1 MQPALLSRIAFSAL
15 TFCLA
20 APAAE
25 VDVAGKVAD
34 ENGLAV
40 AFARVEARLSPSA
53 PASAATSDISGAFS
67 LRLPSPGVYLVHAE
81 RPGFFVFDGRSE
93 LQEGFNQLHLTL
105 NHLQDFFQSVDVAYS
120 APAIDPAQPAE
131 QKQLNSVEIL
141 EAPYP
146 NSQDLRYALPLLQG
160 VVQDVNG
167 LVHVNGGATDQTNF
181 TLDGFNISDPVTG
194 RFDARLN
201 IESVRTVDL
210 DSSRYSADKD
220 RGSAGSVDLK
230 TGMGDDKWR
239 FGATNFFPGVSSE
252 GGLHIDK
259 WTPRIKVSGPI
270 AKGRAWFYNAFDT
283 FYDVNTVSDL
293 PRGQNR
299 SRDLTASNLTRFQV
313 NLTPSN
319 ILTAS
324 LLYNYIDQDRS
335 GLSFLDPVETTLNRR
350 QNLYFTSIK
359 DQIYFSGGAL
369 TEVGFASSR
378 EYLRESP
385 QGQQTFEI
393 LPSGERGNYFQDL
406 TQHADREQILSNTY
420 LPAMHAFGAHHLR
433 FGVDVQRSG
442 FDQLAERHDYRVLRE
457 DLSIA
462 RVVQFLGNGFTS
474 KTSNQASEFVQDHW
488 TPLDSLVIET
498 GARFDWDDIVRTLQF
513 SPRFSL
519 AYAPK
524 WLGGTKLAA
533 GIGIFHDALNLGILG
548 RQDQVSLSTFY
559 DPNGQ
564 IVGGPVQTSFLVDT
578 HGLKVPVFRILS
590 LSLERKLPFEFY
602 GKAAYIGRVGQN
614 GFTFAPPQT
623 IGDPS
628 AVPVGGV
635 YHLRNWRDDRY
646 DAVEL
651 TVRRTFKGKFEWVG
665 GYTRSSARTDAAVDY
680 SLENPIFAQQ
690 GPGRLPWDAPNRL
703 LTWGWAPV
711 PKSIVPPVLSFLTR
725 DTDVA
730 YLLEYRTGFPFSV
743 VNEEGFLVGNPDG
756 RRLPSYFDI
765 NLHFERRFGFLHY
778 LWAWRVGL
786 NNLTNDGNPNVVNNN
801 IDSPNFLTYGRG
813 QRRAVAVR
821 LRLMGRS

>member
-1 MQPALLSRIAFSAL
+1 MQPSLLATISFSAL
-15 TFCLA
+15 TICLA
-20 APAAE
+20 RAGAAE

-40 AFARVEARLSPSA
+40 AFARVEARLSPSS
-53 PASAATSDISGAFS
+53 PAFVTTSDIAGLFS
-67 LRLPSPGVYLVHAE
+67 LRLSSPGSYLVHGE

-93 LQEGFNQLHLTL
+93 MQAGLNQLHLTL
-105 NHLQDFFQSVDVAYS
+105 NHVQDFFQSVDVAYS

-141 EAPYP
+141 QAPYP

-167 LVHVNGGATDQTNF
+167 RVHVNGGATDQTNF

-201 IESVRTVDL
+201 IEAVRSVDL
-210 DSSRYSADKD
+210 DSARYSADKD
-220 RGSAGSVDLK
+220 HGSAGSVDLK
-230 TGMGDDKWR
+230 TGMGDDRWR
-239 FGATNFFPGVSSE
+239 FGATNFFPGVGTES
-252 GGLHIDK
+252 GPHIDK
-259 WTPRIKVSGPI
+259 WTPRIKVSGPL
-270 AKGRAWFYNAFDT
+270 ARGRAWFYNAFDS
-283 FYDVNTVSDL
+283 FYDVNVVSQL

-299 SRDLTASNLTRFQV
+299 SRDLTASNLTRLQV

-319 ILTAS
+319 ILTGS
-324 LLYNYIDQDRS
+324 FLYNYIDQDRS
-335 GLSFLDPVETTLNRR
+335 GLSFLNPVETTLNRR

-359 DQIYFSGGAL
+359 DQIYFAGGTL
-369 TEVGFASSR
+369 TEIGLGFSR

-385 QGQQTFEI
+385 QGQQVFDI
-393 LPSGERGNYFQDL
+393 LPSGERGNFFRDL
-406 TQHADREQILSNTY
+406 TQHADRQQVTSNTY
-420 LPAMHAFGAHHLR
+420 LPARRAFGAHHLR

-442 FDQLAERHDYRVLRE
+442 FDQFASRHDYRVLRE

-462 RVVQFLGNGFTS
+462 RYVHFLGNGFTS
-474 KTSNQASEFVQDHW
+474 KTSAQTSEFVQDHW
-488 TPLDSLVIET
+488 TPLESLVIES
-498 GARFDWDDIVRTLQF
+498 GARIDWDDIVRTAQL

-524 WLGGTKLAA
+524 WMGGAKLAA
-533 GIGIFHDALNLGILG
+533 GIGMFHDALSLGILG

-559 DPNGQ
+559 DPTGA
-564 IVGGPVQTSFLVDT
+564 IIRGPVQTSFLVDP
-578 HGLKVPVFRILS
+578 HGLRVPRYRIAS

-602 GKAAYIGRVGQN
+602 GKVSYIGREGQN
-614 GFTFAPPQT
+614 GFTFAPPLLAGPGA
-623 IGDPS
+623 I
-628 AVPVGGV
+628 PVGGA

-646 DAVEL
+646 DAFEL
-651 TVRRTFKGKFEWVG
+651 ILRRTFGGKFEWVG
-665 GYTRSSARTDAAVDY
+665 GYTRSNARTDAAVDY
-680 SLENPIFAQQ
+680 NLENPVFARQ
-690 GPGRLPWDAPNRL
+690 GPGPLPWDAPNRF
-703 LTWGWAPV
+703 LTWGWAPL
-711 PKSIVPPVLSFLTR
+711 PKLSFLTR

-730 YLLEYRTGFPFSV
+730 YLLEYRTGFPFGV
-743 VNEEGFLVGNPDG
+743 VNEEGFLVGAPNA

-786 NNLTNDGNPNVVNNN
+786 NNLTNSGNPNVVDNN
-801 IDSPNFLTYGRG
+801 INSPNFLAYGRG
-813 QRRAVAVR
+813 QRRAVSVR
-821 LRLMGRS
+821 LRFMGRS